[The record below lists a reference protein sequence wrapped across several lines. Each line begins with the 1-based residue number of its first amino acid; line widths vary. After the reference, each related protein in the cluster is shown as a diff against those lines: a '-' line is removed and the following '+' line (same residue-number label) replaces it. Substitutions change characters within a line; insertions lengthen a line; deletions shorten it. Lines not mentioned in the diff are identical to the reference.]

1 MGWTS
6 YTINTTATT
15 DETLRREFTE
25 AGTNGSRWEITDTAT
40 IGATW
45 YAISKRTDAT
55 GQAHYSGLVC
65 FTERRTQRNGTTEF
79 SYKDMGEECGPH
91 AYACPARIL
100 DQLDQLA
107 PNPGGYAAGWRQAEA
122 CTCVQRAFRT
132 LADPRRQPFLCPG
145 EERRAAERAAMQESR
160 HAMSQELV

>member
-15 DETLRREFTE
+15 DEVLRREFTQ
-25 AGTNGSRWEITDTAT
+25 AGTDGSRWEITDTAT

-45 YAISKRTDAT
+45 YAISKRTDPT
-55 GQAHYSGLVC
+55 GAAHYSGLVC
-65 FTERRTQRNGTTEF
+65 LTERRKQRNGLTEF
-79 SYKDMGEECGPH
+79 FYKDLSEDCGPH

-107 PNPGGYAAGWRQAEA
+107 PNPGGYAAGWRQACRDHA
-122 CTCVQRAFRT
+122 ANKRAKAKARAKQRAES
-132 LADPRRQPFLCPG
+132 LAKIEKFISDRFLSVNLG
-145 EERRAAERAAMQESR
+145 A
-160 HAMSQELV
+160 